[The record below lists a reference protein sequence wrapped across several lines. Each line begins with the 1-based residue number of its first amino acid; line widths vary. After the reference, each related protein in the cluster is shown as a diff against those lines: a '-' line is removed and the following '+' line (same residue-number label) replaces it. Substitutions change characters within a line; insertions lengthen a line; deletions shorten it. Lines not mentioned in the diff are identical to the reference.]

1 MDLVFISYLGLTG
14 DWCNYSRTEIEKGLF
29 SPFSDVHQ
37 VKDTSR
43 GIKKK
48 KKDSLAEFLGFGW
61 RAPLVTPMSTTKV
74 MQRMLFQSAKNY
86 NTNENNT
93 YIENT
98 TQ

>member
-14 DWCNYSRTEIEKGLF
+14 DWCNYSLTEIEKGLF

-48 KKDSLAEFLGFGW
+48 KKDSLAEFLGYGW
-61 RAPLVTPMSTTKV
+61 RAHLVTPMSSTKV
-74 MQRMLFQSAKNY
+74 TQRMLFQSAKNY
-86 NTNENNT
+86 KLKQ
-93 YIENT
+93 YIY
-98 TQ
+98 